1 MVKSHL
7 LKKTS
12 TLCSSYGSYVTI
24 AIVFS
29 TLLEGVENAIFPSVL
44 QLPKA
49 THTYATGDHKELIYC
64 KV

>member
-7 LKKTS
+7 LKKRQPYGS
-12 TLCSSYGSYVTI
+12 CNGSYVTI
-24 AIVFS
+24 AVFS

-49 THTYATGDHKELIYC
+49 THTYATGDHRELIYC